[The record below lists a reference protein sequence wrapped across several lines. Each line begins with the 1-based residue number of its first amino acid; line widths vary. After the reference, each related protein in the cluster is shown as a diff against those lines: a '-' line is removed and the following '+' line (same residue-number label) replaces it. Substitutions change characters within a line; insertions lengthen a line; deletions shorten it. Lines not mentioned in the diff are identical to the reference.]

1 MWVLIVV
8 QVYETSLFKVSVRF
22 PSLDSL
28 QTHLNEESYRN
39 PVPTFDERFEMS
51 PLTASEVLYRRLPH
65 REIQEQSRVWSF
77 WTTRR
82 RFLRSPCCWSE
93 IKFSGMVQW
102 GKHKLVRCV
111 TVHESPSRSDKD
123 EQVQPEE
130 EEREMDEDVK
140 ESRYDLRKRKQIQK
154 KLEIVKRQKQSNNQ
168 IVVHDQTQKQMVE
181 GSIERWTARRY

>member
-8 QVYETSLFKVSVRF
+8 QVDGTSLFKVSVRF

-39 PVPTFDERFEMS
+39 PVPAFDESFEMS

-82 RFLRSPCCWSE
+82 RFVTSPCCLSE
-93 IKFSGMVQW
+93 IKLSGMVQW
-102 GKHKLVRCV
+102 GKRKLVRCV
-111 TVHESPSRSDKD
+111 TVHERGSDKD

-154 KLEIVKRQKQSNNQ
+154 KLEIVKRQKLINNQ